1 MVVRTIRVFA
11 ETVTYYEL
19 LVLLYD
25 PIASSY
31 PNLPEVKLLIK
42 HSYRSDIALVVSQPF
57 KKRIV
62 ENQL

>member
-11 ETVTYYEL
+11 ETATYYEL

-31 PNLPEVKLLIK
+31 PESP
-42 HSYRSDIALVVSQPF
+42 RSKTID
-57 KKRIV
+57 
-62 ENQL
+62 